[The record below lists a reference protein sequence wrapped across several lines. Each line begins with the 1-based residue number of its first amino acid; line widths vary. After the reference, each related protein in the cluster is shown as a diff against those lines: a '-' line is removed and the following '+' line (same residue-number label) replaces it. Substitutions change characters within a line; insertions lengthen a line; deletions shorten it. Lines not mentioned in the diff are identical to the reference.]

1 MVPGYVSSSPPLC
14 TLCYNSL
21 YDQSHFCQYLPP
33 LLDKTQAFVVPSIGQ
48 PALLST
54 RTTSIDASRINAKQ
68 EKRKRNRENM
78 RKFKKGGKRGTSKK
92 KMMRKLQSGAA
103 RMVENEFIAKCFMTV
118 PPPNSDGDKA

>member
-1 MVPGYVSSSPPLC
+1 MVPGYVSSSPPLS

-54 RTTSIDASRINAKQ
+54 RTTSIGASRINAKQ